1 MARILAI
8 LDPGHF
14 HAALPLRRPNP
25 GLDPVVPV
33 YAPDGPDLRRFLALV
48 ARFNDQGAG
57 WRIYWR
63 PCDDPLAALLADGR
77 AEVAV
82 LAGRN
87 RGKLR
92 RIRALVE
99 AGVHVLADKPWV
111 VEPAD
116 LADLE
121 AIAGSAAHW
130 SDLMTERHEPWA
142 RLFDRL
148 AACRELCGDPAG
160 DELALVLESVHHL
173 AKSVDGVP
181 LVRPAW
187 YFDTGEQGEGLVD
200 VTTHLVDRA
209 LLLAG
214 GCDPVLHAARRW
226 ATAVGEEDFRAITG
240 AGFPPALAGRLRDGV
255 LPLMANGE
263 LEFSCRGL
271 RARVRAQ
278 WRLRS
283 PDGDAHRASFQGA
296 HCRIDLAGD
305 GRGCRLEVRGTPG
318 DSDLAD
324 LARQVAAANG
334 ATVGEE
340 DGALRLAPLDRSGH
354 EEHFARVLDGFLAGL
369 EAPPDAGDRTLALAR
384 YRLLAAALIRARA
397 AGPPCAA

>member
-1 MARILAI
+1 MARTLAI

-57 WRIYWR
+57 WRIDWR

-77 AEVAV
+77 AQVAV

-130 SDLMTERHEPWA
+130 ADLMTERHEPWA

-160 DELALVLESVHHL
+160 EGPALSLESVHHL
-173 AKSVDGVP
+173 AKTVDGAP

-187 YFDTGEQGEGLVD
+187 YFDTDEQGEGLID

-214 GCDPVLHAARRW
+214 GGDPVLHAARRW
-226 ATAVGEEDFRAITG
+226 STAVGGGDFRAITSQDIP
-240 AGFPPALAGRLRDGV
+240 AALAGRVRDGV
-255 LPLMANGE
+255 LELLANGE

-271 RARVRAQ
+271 RARVRAE

-283 PDGDAHRASFQGA
+283 AHGDAHRAGFLGSA
-296 HCRIDLAGD
+296 CRLELAGD
-305 GRGCRLEVRGTPG
+305 ARGCRLEVHPAVSRPPF
-318 DSDLAD
+318 A
-324 LARQVAAANG
+324 ARLRAWAEAAG
-334 ATVGEE
+334 ATLE
-340 DGALRLAPLDRSGH
+340 DGDGPLRLVPHDRSGH

-369 EAPPDAGDRTLALAR
+369 AAPPDSRERALALAR
-384 YRLLAAALIRARA
+384 YRLLAAALIQARS
-397 AGPPCAA
+397 GPPCAA